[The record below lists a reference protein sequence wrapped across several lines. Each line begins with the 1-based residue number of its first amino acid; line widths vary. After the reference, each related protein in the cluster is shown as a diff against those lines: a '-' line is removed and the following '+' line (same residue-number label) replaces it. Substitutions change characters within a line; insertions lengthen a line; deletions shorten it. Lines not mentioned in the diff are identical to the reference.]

1 MGGLVLQWNWVHR
14 IIQSRCTRRVYC
26 IIPVNLTDK
35 NTPKLLF
42 ISFIHLHYL
51 KFESR
56 LVVAGK
62 NIDKCWKLGWATD
75 HSLSILWSNAP
86 PTSCIIKYY
95 LFIDLWLL
103 CAWHIRYHLTS
114 ESCTVMH
121 SCPTQPQ
128 HCTVTFGAAHFGFPN
143 TKLCK
148 NSTIGKYSVLHMT
161 QKSASDKELYHFHSK
176 ANFLTM

>member
-14 IIQSRCTRRVYC
+14 IIQSRCTRRLYC

-51 KFESR
+51 KFEPR

-75 HSLSILWSNAP
+75 HSLSILWCTTN
-86 PTSCIIKYY
+86 IMHHQI
-95 LFIDLWLL
+95 LFIYRFVVAVCMTHQIPSDQW
-103 CAWHIRYHLTS
+103 
-114 ESCTVMH
+114 VMH
-121 SCPTQPQ
+121 SHAQLPNPTP
-128 HCTVTFGAAHFGFPN
+128 T
-143 TKLCK
+143 
-148 NSTIGKYSVLHMT
+148 LH
-161 QKSASDKELYHFHSK
+161 SDFWGSSFWFSQNKTL
-176 ANFLTM
+176 

>member
-51 KFESR
+51 KFEPR
-56 LVVAGK
+56 LVVVGK

-103 CAWHIRYHLTS
+103 CAWHICHTIWPVS
-114 ESCTVMH
+114 HAQSCTAA
-121 SCPTQPQ
+121 QPNIAQ
-128 HCTVTFGAAHFGFPN
+128 WLLGQLILVYP
-143 TKLCK
+143 
-148 NSTIGKYSVLHMT
+148 I
-161 QKSASDKELYHFHSK
+161 Q
-176 ANFLTM
+176 NFVKIVQ